1 MALAANESGHTAH
14 SVQQAHPTKALGSSW
29 LAYRPCRL
37 VAVVHRHAAFVDSLL
52 VVAVPCRDAVLP
64 FRPRVS
70 AVPGPWLVVLVAFV
84 AVPLAR
90 ASVVPRCAVASRLV
104 SFAVPPRLGAV
115 VLAIVAAESFH
126 ARLFWLERL
135 CGQPLASFGV

>member
-14 SVQQAHPTKALGSSW
+14 SVQQAHPKKALGFSW
-29 LAYRPCRL
+29 LACRL
-37 VAVVHRHAAFVDSLL
+37 VVAVGRQAAFVDSLL

-90 ASVVPRCAVASRLV
+90 ASVVPRCAVVFRLV
-104 SFAVPPRLGAV
+104 SFAVPPPPGAV

-126 ARLFWLERL
+126 ARLFWLEKL